1 MEIEI
6 YWEKPHNT
14 YPIKKTKIYL
24 GNFRIN
30 LLMEIGIYWEK
41 QHNTY
46 PIFPSRKQR
55 FTWETIELMF
65 CLWCVDL

>member
-41 QHNTY
+41 QHNT
-46 PIFPSRKQR
+46 FSHQENK
-55 FTWETIELMF
+55 
-65 CLWCVDL
+65 DLLGKL